1 MGIVRMVSMNKPD
14 PVDFPRLL
22 STGCRAGWEALEGR
36 IAAGIAR
43 HRSGDLEVRVVDRD
57 GRAIPG
63 AQVRMD
69 LVRHRVLF
77 GAHLFLVDHFQ
88 DPGRAERWAGLFGAD
103 RRRHPGALFNAGTV
117 ALYWRDLEPEPGRLR
132 YTAASEHIH
141 RRPPADV
148 AVDFGTERGLDL
160 NGHCLAWDHPGN
172 SLPDWLPADQTM
184 HAARLATRI
193 QDLGRRYGSR
203 IRRWD
208 VVNEAAIRMTRRVPD
223 SVGRHDSPMPV
234 DYEHLAFRSAQASM
248 PPEAML
254 MINEVTP
261 LLRDRG
267 LADVYRSLIRDLLAR
282 GARIGA
288 IGIQCHQ
295 WINAV
300 GGEMDFNPLQ
310 VWDELDRCAEFGLPL
325 HISEITVAQF
335 GDDEASQQVQA
346 AVARRLY
353 RLCYA
358 HPAVHAIT
366 WWNAVDGTAWGPE
379 NKRNSGLLDA
389 DCRPKP
395 AHAALDGLINGEWA
409 PTPSANTDGAGSC
422 VLRGTCG
429 RTLVTV
435 ATGDRSG
442 SLEVELHAEGG
453 LAVVTVG

>member
-1 MGIVRMVSMNKPD
+1 MNTPD
-14 PVDFPRLL
+14 PL
-22 STGCRAGWEALEGR
+22 SPSCRARWDALEGR

-43 HRSGDLEVRVVDRD
+43 HRFADLEVRVVDQ
-57 GRAIPG
+57 GGNPVPG
-63 AQVRMD
+63 ALVRME
-69 LVRHRVLF
+69 LLRHRTLF
-77 GAHLFLVDHFQ
+77 GAHLFLADHFR
-88 DPGRAERWAGLFGAD
+88 DPGQAGRWAGLFGAD
-103 RRRHPGALFNAGTV
+103 RRRFPGALFNAGTV
-117 ALYWRDLEPEPGRLR
+117 ALYWRDLEPEPGRCR
-132 YTAASEHIH
+132 YTAAAEHIH
-141 RRPPADV
+141 RRPPPDI
-148 AVDFGTERGLDL
+148 AVDFGVGRGLDL
-160 NGHCLAWDHPGN
+160 NGHCLAWDHPTN
-172 SLPDWLPADQTM
+172 SLPDWLPADQAA
-184 HAARLATRI
+184 HAALLAQRI
-193 QDLGRRYGSR
+193 QDLGQRYGSR

-208 VVNEAAIRMTRRVPD
+208 VVNEAALRQARAATDASDRHARV
-223 SVGRHDSPMPV
+223 MPA
-234 DYEHLAFRSAQASM
+234 DYEHLAFLSAQSSL
-248 PPEAML
+248 PEDALL

-261 LLRDRG
+261 LLRDRS

-335 GDDEASQQVQA
+335 GDDEASRQVQA

-379 NKRNSGLLDA
+379 NKRKSGLLDA

-409 PTPSANTDGAGSC
+409 PTPSAQADGAGTC
-422 VLRGTCG
+422 LLRGTCG
-429 RTLVTV
+429 RTLVSV
-435 ATGDRSG
+435 SAGGLTGSV
-442 SLEVELHAEGG
+442 EVELHAEGG